1 MLASAPNTHTHSQQ
15 WIIQYYDSYCVFD
28 VRHHHTACRK
38 DSHRH
43 SVFGADKKKTF
54 SNTRSHSN
62 VMCRL
67 PSFAEH
73 TTNTPMQFD
82 ILFVRNTQHLH
93 NKHGRCATTKV
104 SRDHRRL
111 HKVYLHY
118 VVPHQNATTMCRMC
132 RMCNVHDINCM
143 STMPRVQSCTVRSSI
158 LHMLTRKLEYYDL
171 MSPNWCYGLI
181 KNGRK
186 LPISMV
192 IVVDMKFVEGV
203 IVCYWHR

>member
-15 WIIQYYDSYCVFD
+15 WIIQYYDSYCVFIIIRRAAKIPI
-28 VRHHHTACRK
+28 VIRCSAPT
-38 DSHRH
+38 
-43 SVFGADKKKTF
+43 KKKTF

-111 HKVYLHY
+111 HKVYIMWCRTKTRR
-118 VVPHQNATTMCRMC
+118 QCAECAECAMCMTLTAC
-132 RMCNVHDINCM
+132 RRC
-143 STMPRVQSCTVRSSI
+143 RVYRAVQCAHRYCTCWQENSNI
-158 LHMLTRKLEYYDL
+158 M
-171 MSPNWCYGLI
+171 I
-181 KNGRK
+181 
-186 LPISMV
+186 
-192 IVVDMKFVEGV
+192 
-203 IVCYWHR
+203 